1 MFVATF
7 GGGLNKLLSFDN
19 SYARFRAYTMKEGLP
34 SDVLLSLEEDKE
46 GNLWCATEEELYKFN
61 PSSEKIINYPSR
73 FFPGKSISTKEPLYA
88 HSQNTSCTTQ

>member
-1 MFVATF
+1 
-7 GGGLNKLLSFDN
+7 
-19 SYARFRAYTMKEGLP
+19 MKEGLP

-73 FFPGKSISTKEPLYA
+73 FFSPASQFQRRSRFSTQSEYLMYNTMKGILYF
-88 HSQNTSCTTQ
+88 HTRFN